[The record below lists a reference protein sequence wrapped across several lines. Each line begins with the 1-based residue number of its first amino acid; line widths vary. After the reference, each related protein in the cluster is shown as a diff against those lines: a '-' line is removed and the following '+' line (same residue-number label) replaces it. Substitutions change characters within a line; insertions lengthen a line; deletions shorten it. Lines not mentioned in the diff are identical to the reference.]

1 MLLNQTSA
9 VVHLKESFLSIDK
22 TILLAEDHTDCVLWN
37 LTIWFASF
45 YFDFLI
51 G

>member
-22 TILLAEDHTDCVLWN
+22 TILLTAHHPDCVLQI
-37 LTIWFASF
+37 LTPWFASF